1 MTVSGKHSQNQTQTG
16 LTSDQ
21 EFDNKDKDL
30 NQRKVIEDKDKDI
43 ITNSNIKTNIN
54 DNSND
59 NNIIDIS
66 LKLIEETNSLSVNKS
81 AHQEYN
87 NSAQTIE
94 STNNTSFRDTIDNQN
109 IVNHSSGDQQLA
121 TITTE
126 DTIIIED
133 DMNHVTQNDKQL
145 RPNETQQQDEE
156 MMDTAMDENN
166 ALKNDGIFS
175 FTQSLALYHF

>member
-1 MTVSGKHSQNQTQTG
+1 VSKHSKAVTVSGKQSQNQTQTG

-21 EFDNKDKDL
+21 QFDNKDKDL
-30 NQRKVIEDKDKDI
+30 NQRKVIEDKDKD
-43 ITNSNIKTNIN
+43 N

-66 LKLIEETNSLSVNKS
+66 LKLIEDTNSLSV
-81 AHQEYN
+81 N

-94 STNNTSFRDTIDNQN
+94 STNNTSFIDNQN

-145 RPNETQQQDEE
+145 RPNETQQDEE
-156 MMDTAMDENN
+156 MMDTAMDDSN

-175 FTQSLALYHF
+175 FTQSLVLYNF

>member
-1 MTVSGKHSQNQTQTG
+1 MTVSGKHSQNQNQTQTG

-21 EFDNKDKDL
+21 QFDNKDKDS
-30 NQRKVIEDKDKDI
+30 NQRKVIEDKDI
-43 ITNSNIKTNIN
+43 ITNSNIKTKIN
-54 DNSND
+54 GNSND

-66 LKLIEETNSLSVNKS
+66 LKLIEDTNSLSVN
-81 AHQEYN
+81 N
-87 NSAQTIE
+87 NKSAQTIE
-94 STNNTSFRDTIDNQN
+94 STNNSCFRDTIDSQN

-121 TITTE
+121 TITSE

-145 RPNETQQQDEE
+145 RPNETQQDEE
-156 MMDTAMDENN
+156 MMDTAMDDNN

-175 FTQSLALYHF
+175 FI